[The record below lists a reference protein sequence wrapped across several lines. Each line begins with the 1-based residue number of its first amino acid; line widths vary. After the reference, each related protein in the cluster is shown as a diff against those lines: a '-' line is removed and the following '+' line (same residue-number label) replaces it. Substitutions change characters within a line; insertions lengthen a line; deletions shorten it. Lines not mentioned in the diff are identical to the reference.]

1 MGFEETRRRL
11 PVVDSLPRSRTRWAR
26 PLAPGERPTPKLA
39 VWEFTLACDQKCVA
53 CGPRAGRARA
63 DELTTEEA
71 LRLVDDLAE
80 LGVGEVD
87 LIGGE
92 AYLRADVLLVIRAIR
107 QAGMKA
113 SMVTGGLNLTRA
125 RADALVEAGLQ
136 LVSVSIDGG
145 ERSHDA
151 LRRTPGGWRRA
162 FAALGHAKAAGA
174 VISANT
180 QINAT
185 SRHDLPELADRIAD
199 AGVRSWQMFL
209 TIPHGNAA
217 DHPELL
223 LQPYELLEVFAVLER
238 VIPQARARGIQ
249 IWPGNNLGYFGPL
262 EHELRR
268 AQNQAAHYRGCQ
280 AGLTGIGIEADGMVK
295 SCPSLGG
302 PSNTGGSWREHG
314 LRALWERTEP
324 MRYVEERTIDDLWGY
339 CRECYYAST
348 CMAGCTATSE
358 PLLGRPGNNPY
369 CHHRALELDAMGLRE
384 RVEQV
389 ASAGPGPFEHGLFR
403 LVREHT
409 DPALRAAGPVQI
421 DGPRTSR
428 DVDPQGSGQPID
440 VTSLGRET
448 LAERGE
454 PS

>member
-1 MGFEETRRRL
+1 MGFEQMRRRL
-11 PVVDSLPRSRTRWAR
+11 PIVASLPRSGTRWAR

-53 CGPRAGRARA
+53 CGPRAGRARP
-63 DELTTEEA
+63 DELTTDEA
-71 LRLVDDLAE
+71 LKLVEELAQ

-136 LVSVSIDGG
+136 FVSVSIDGL
-145 ERSHDA
+145 EASHDA
-151 LRRTPGGWRRA
+151 LRGTPGGWRRA
-162 FAALGHAKAAGA
+162 FAALRHAQAAG
-174 VISANT
+174 ISTGANS
-180 QINAT
+180 QINAK
-185 SRHDLPELADRIAD
+185 SRHDLPALAELLAD
-199 AGVRSWQMFL
+199 AGVRAWQMFL
-209 TIPHGNAA
+209 TMPHGNAA

-223 LQPYELLEVFAVLER
+223 LQPYDLLEVFAMLDEM
-238 VIPQARARGIQ
+238 IPRARARGIR
-249 IWPGNNLGYFGPL
+249 IWPGNNLGYFGPV
-262 EHELRR
+262 EHELRQS
-268 AQNQAAHYRGCQ
+268 QNQGAHYRGCQ
-280 AGLTGIGIEADGMVK
+280 AGLTGIGIEADGAIK

-302 PSNTGGSWREHG
+302 PTNTGGSWREHG
-314 LRALWERTEP
+314 LRALWEGAEP
-324 MRYVEERTIDDLWGY
+324 MRYVERRTLDDLWGY

-369 CHHRALELDAMGLRE
+369 CHHRALELDRMGLRE

-389 ASAGPGPFEHGLFR
+389 AAAGPEAFAHGLFR
-403 LVREHT
+403 LIREHT

-421 DGPRTSR
+421 DEPRTGR
-428 DVDPQGSGQPID
+428 DRDPSGPGHTIE
-440 VTSLGRET
+440 LGVSEDGLEGMAT
-448 LAERGE
+448 
-454 PS
+454 